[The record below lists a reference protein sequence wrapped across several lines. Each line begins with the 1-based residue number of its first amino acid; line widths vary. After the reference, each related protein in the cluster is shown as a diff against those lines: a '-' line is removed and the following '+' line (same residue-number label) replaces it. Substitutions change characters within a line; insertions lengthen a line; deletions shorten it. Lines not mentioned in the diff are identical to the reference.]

1 LLFSYANLK
10 KLKILDIINYKVNRE
25 EKGRIEM
32 ISVIYIIDGYTP
44 VFMSY
49 EEALKF
55 IKWYNVEF
63 IDCDYIDPSEIKQ
76 RYLYET
82 ADEAMRK
89 GR

>member
-1 LLFSYANLK
+1 MLFSYINLK
-10 KLKILDIINYKVNRE
+10 KIKNLDIINYKVKRE

-44 VFMSY
+44 AFMSY

-55 IKWYNVEF
+55 IEWHNEEF
-63 IDCDYIDPSEIKQ
+63 IDFCYIDPSEIKQ

-82 ADEAMRK
+82 ADEAIR
-89 GR
+89 